1 MYIFIN
7 FSIEFKIKHPLS
19 RDYIMEIRS
28 INAMR
33 GPNYWSVRR
42 HKLIV
47 MVLDLKEMEE
57 MPSNKIEGFDKRLE
71 AMFPTMYS
79 HRCSVGTPGGFF
91 ERVVEGTWM
100 GHIIEHIA
108 LEIQTLAGMDT
119 GFGRTRGYGEEG
131 VYNVVF
137 SYIEENVGRFA
148 AKVSVAICEALIA
161 GEDYDMTDDIQRM
174 REIREDER
182 LGPSTGS
189 IVQEAVNRGIPWIRL
204 NKYSLVQLGYGAN
217 QKRIQATVTS
227 ETSSIGVELA
237 CDKEDTKYLLEQ
249 AEVEVPR
256 GDIIR
261 RERSLQ
267 DACDYVGFPLV
278 IKPID
283 GNHGRGITVD
293 INNYDDA
300 LVAFHHAKD
309 SSKSGA
315 IIVEKFITGE
325 DYRLLVINNVL
336 VAAAIRTPAHVVG
349 DGKSTIQELI
359 DKVNSDPRRGY
370 GHEKVLT
377 QITTNEL
384 TKTLISQAGYSLDS
398 VLPADERLILKDTA
412 NLSTGGTAEDITDI
426 VHPANVSMVERISK
440 IIDLDI
446 CGVDIMT
453 TDITKPLSE
462 TGGAVLE
469 VNAGP
474 GFRMHLAP
482 TTGLPRNVAA
492 PVIDKFF
499 PNGETGRI
507 PIIAITGTNGK
518 TTTTRLLAHIA
529 KMNGYRVGYTTSDG
543 VYIQNRLLMTGDCTG
558 PASAEFVL
566 KDPTV
571 NFAVL
576 ESARGGLLR
585 AGLGFKKC
593 DVAIVTNVAAD
604 HLGLKGIHT
613 VEQLAKVKGV
623 VPETVLPDGY
633 AILNADD
640 DLVFNMRRNIE
651 CNLALFSMDEN
662 NPHIKALQRKGG
674 ITAIYENGFVT
685 ICRGEWKMRVMKAE
699 DIPLTYGGKAKFM
712 IQNVLPAILAAN
724 IQGIS
729 IEDMKAA
736 LETFIPSASQT
747 PGRLNLFK
755 FNDFS
760 ILLDYAHNP
769 AGMRALKNFTDEL
782 DATVKVGIIAGIG
795 DRREEDNNEMGSIA
809 AEMFDE
815 IIIRQDKRLR
825 GKTEEQLIKML
836 GDGIKMKDPNKKT
849 TIIPSEKE
857 AITHAVKNAV
867 KGSLIVLCSDV
878 IPEALDLVKKFKEQE
893 ANGELLIRG

>member
-1 MYIFIN
+1 M
-7 FSIEFKIKHPLS
+7 KI
-19 RDYIMEIRS
+19 RE

-33 GPNYWSVRR
+33 GPNFWSIRR

-47 MVLDLKEMEE
+47 MVLDLEEMEE
-57 MPSNKIEGFDKRLE
+57 LPTNKIDGFADRIRE
-71 AMFPTMYS
+71 MFPSMYS
-79 HRCSVGTPGGFF
+79 HRCSEGCEGGFF
-91 ERVVEGTWM
+91 MRVDEGTWM
-100 GHIIEHIA
+100 GHVIEHIA
-108 LEIQTLAGMDT
+108 LEIQTLADMDT
-119 GFGRTRGYGEEG
+119 GFGRTRGYGEKG

-137 SYIEENVGRFA
+137 SYIEESVGRYA
-148 AKVSVAICEALIA
+148 AKAAVRICEALIA
-161 GEDYDMTDDIQRM
+161 AEPYDMEDDIQRM
-174 REIREDER
+174 RELRESER

-189 IVQEAVNRGIPWIRL
+189 IVQEAQSRGIPWIRL

-256 GDIIR
+256 GDIIS
-261 RERSLQ
+261 RESSLE
-267 DACDYVGFPLV
+267 DACHYVGYPLV

-293 INNYDDA
+293 INSYEDA
-300 LVAFHHAKD
+300 LEAFKVAKEV
-309 SSKSGA
+309 SRRV
-315 IIVEKFITGE
+315 IVEKYITGE
-325 DYRLLVINNVL
+325 DYRLLVINHNF
-336 VAAAIRTPAHVVG
+336 VAAAKRTPANVVG
-349 DGKSTIQELI
+349 DGKSTIQELVEE
-359 DKVNSDPRRGY
+359 VNKDPRRGY

-377 QITTNEL
+377 AITINDL
-384 TKTLISQAGYSLDS
+384 TKTIIADAGYTVDS
-398 VLPADERLILKDTA
+398 VLKDGERLILKDTA
-412 NLSTGGTAEDITDI
+412 NLSTGGTAEDVTDI
-426 VHPANVSMVERISK
+426 IHPANVSMAERISK

-446 CGVDIMT
+446 CGIDVMTSDISQ
-453 TDITKPLSE
+453 PLSD

-492 PVIDKFF
+492 PVVDKLF
-499 PNGETGRI
+499 PQKGDTGRI

-518 TTTTRLLAHIA
+518 TTTSRLIAHIA
-529 KMNGYRVGYTTSDG
+529 KMHGQRVGYTTSDG
-543 VYIQNRLLMTGDCTG
+543 VYIQNRMLMKGDCTG

-576 ESARGGLLR
+576 ECARGGLLR

-593 DVAIVTNVAAD
+593 DVAIVTNVSAD

-613 VEQLAKVKGV
+613 IEKLARVKAV
-623 VPETVLPDGY
+623 IPETVLPDGY

-640 DLVFNMRRNIE
+640 DLVYEMRRNIN

-662 NPHIKALQRKGG
+662 NPRIQALQRIGG
-674 ITAIYENGFVT
+674 ITAIYENGYVT
-685 ICRGEWKMRVMKAE
+685 LCRGEWKMRLMKAE
-699 DIPLTYGGKAKFM
+699 NIPLTYGGKALFM
-712 IQNVLPAILAAN
+712 IQNILPAIIAAN
-724 IQGIS
+724 VQGIS
-729 IEDMKAA
+729 IEDTKAA
-736 LETFIPSASQT
+736 LETFIPSASST

-755 FNDFS
+755 FNDFN

-769 AGMRALKNFTDEL
+769 AGMRALQKFTDNL

-795 DRREEDNNEMGSIA
+795 DRREEDNTEMGSIA

-815 IIIRQDKRLR
+815 IIIRQDKNLR
-825 GKTEEQLIKML
+825 GKSENELINML
-836 GDGIKMKDPNKKT
+836 DAGIKKHDPNKKT

-857 AITHAVKNAV
+857 AITHAVTHAE

-878 IPEALDLVKKFKEQE
+878 VPDALDLVKHFKDKE
-893 ANGELLIRG
+893 ARGELI

>member
-1 MYIFIN
+1 M
-7 FSIEFKIKHPLS
+7 KIL
-19 RDYIMEIRS
+19 E

-42 HKLIV
+42 RKLIV
-47 MVLDLKEMEE
+47 LVLDLEEMEE
-57 MPSNKIEGFDKRLE
+57 LPSNKIEGFSERVQ
-71 AMFPTMYS
+71 AMFPTMYE
-79 HRCSVGTPGGFF
+79 HRCSIGTAGGFF
-91 ERVVEGTWM
+91 QRLEEGTWM

-108 LEIQTLAGMDT
+108 LEIQTLADMDT
-119 GFGRTRGYGEEG
+119 GFGRTRGYGEKG

-137 SYIEENVGRFA
+137 SYIEENVGRYA
-148 AKVSVAICEALIA
+148 AKAAVRICEALIS
-161 GEDYDMTDDIQRM
+161 GEDYDLEVDIQEM
-174 REIREDER
+174 REIREAER
-182 LGPSTGS
+182 LGPSTAS
-189 IVQEAVNRGIPWIRL
+189 IVQEAASRGIPWIRL
-204 NKYSLVQLGYGAN
+204 NKYSLCQLGYGAN

-256 GDIIR
+256 GDIISK
-261 RERSLQ
+261 EGNLEE
-267 DACDYVGFPLV
+267 ACNYVGYPLV

-293 INNYDDA
+293 VQNYEDA
-300 LVAFHHAKD
+300 SVAFHVAKD
-309 SSKSGA
+309 VSRRV
-315 IIVEKFITGE
+315 IVEKFITGK
-325 DYRLLVINNVL
+325 DYRLLVINNIL
-336 VAAAIRTPAHVVG
+336 VAAAVRTPAHVIG
-349 DGKSTIQELI
+349 DGKSSIKELVDI
-359 DKVNSDPRRGY
+359 VNADPRRGY

-377 QITTNEL
+377 MITLNSL
-384 TKTLISQAGYSLDS
+384 TQTIIEDAGYTKDS
-398 VLPADERLILKDTA
+398 VLKKGERLILKDTA
-412 NLSTGGTAEDITDI
+412 NLSTGGTAEDVTDI
-426 VHPANVSMVERISK
+426 VHPANVSMAERISK

-446 CGVDIMT
+446 CGIDIMT
-453 TDITKPLSE
+453 SDITKPLSE

-492 PVIDKFF
+492 PVVDKLF
-499 PNGETGRI
+499 PIKGDTGRI
-507 PIIAITGTNGK
+507 PIIAVTGTNGK
-518 TTTTRLLAHIA
+518 TTTTRLIAHIA
-529 KMNGYRVGYTTSDG
+529 KMSGYRVGYTTSDG
-543 VYIQNRLLMTGDCTG
+543 VYIQNRLLMKGDCTG
-558 PASAEFVL
+558 PTSAVFVL

-585 AGLGFKKC
+585 AGLGFGNC
-593 DVAIVTNVAAD
+593 DIGIVTNIAAD

-623 VPETVLPDGY
+623 IPETVLPDGY

-640 DLVFNMRRNIE
+640 DLVYEMRRGIN
-651 CNLALFSMDEN
+651 CNLALFSMDED
-662 NPHIKALQRKGG
+662 NPRIQALQRKGG

-685 ICRGEWKMRVMKAE
+685 ICRGTWKMRIMKAE
-699 DIPLTYGGKAKFM
+699 DIPLTYGGKATFM
-712 IQNVLPAILAAN
+712 IQNVLPAILAGN
-724 IQGIS
+724 IRGIS

-736 LETFIPSASQT
+736 LVTFIPSASQT
-747 PGRLNLFK
+747 PGRLNLFE
-755 FNDFS
+755 FENFT

-769 AGMRALKNFTDEL
+769 AGMRALQKFIDKLEC
-782 DATVKVGIIAGIG
+782 TVKVGIIAGIG

-815 IIIRQDKRLR
+815 IIIRQDKHLR
-825 GKTEEQLIKML
+825 GKTEEELIKML
-836 GDGIKMKDPNKKT
+836 DTGIKAKDPNKKI

-857 AITHAVKNAV
+857 AITYAVTNAK
-867 KGSLIVLCSDV
+867 KGSLVVLCSDV
-878 IPEALDLVKKFKEQE
+878 IPDALDLVQKFKAQE
-893 ANGELLIRG
+893 ASGEVVFAE

>member
-1 MYIFIN
+1 
-7 FSIEFKIKHPLS
+7 
-19 RDYIMEIRS
+19 MEIRS

-57 MPSNKIEGFDKRLE
+57 FPSNKVNGFSDRLK
-71 AMFPTMYS
+71 AMFPSMYE
-79 HRCSVGTPGGFF
+79 HRCSVGEPGGFF
-91 ERVVEGTWM
+91 QRVDEGTWM

-137 SYIEENVGRFA
+137 SYMEEKVGRYA
-148 AKVSVAICEALIA
+148 AKASVRICEALIA
-161 GEDYDMTDDIQRM
+161 GEEYDLTDDIQTM
-174 REIREDER
+174 REIREEER

-189 IVQEAVNRGIPWIRL
+189 IVEEAEARGIPWIRL
-204 NKYSLVQLGYGAN
+204 NKYSLCQLGYGAN

-227 ETSSIGVELA
+227 ETSNIGVELA

-249 AEVEVPR
+249 AEVEVPK

-261 RERSLQ
+261 RERSLEE
-267 DACDYVGFPLV
+267 ACDYVGYPLV

-293 INNYDDA
+293 IQNYDDA
-300 LVAFHHAKD
+300 LTAFRHAKD
-309 SSKSGA
+309 SSRSGA

-325 DYRLLVINNVL
+325 DYRLLVINNKL
-336 VAAAIRTPAHVVG
+336 VAAAIRTPAHVIG
-349 DGKSTIQELI
+349 DGKATIQELI
-359 DKVNSDPRRGY
+359 DEVNKDPRRGY

-377 QITTNEL
+377 QITTNDL
-384 TKTLISQAGYSLDS
+384 TKTIIASHGYTLDT
-398 VLPADERLILKDTA
+398 VIKKGEKLILKDTA
-412 NLSTGGTAEDITDI
+412 NLSTGGTAEDVTDI
-426 VHPANVSMVERISK
+426 VHPANVFMAERISK

-446 CGVDIMT
+446 CGIDIMT
-453 TDITKPLSE
+453 TDISKPLSE

-482 TTGLPRNVAA
+482 TEGLPRNVAA
-492 PVIDKFF
+492 PVIDKLF
-499 PNGETGRI
+499 PPGSTGRI
-507 PIIAITGTNGK
+507 PIIAISGTNGK
-518 TTTTRLLAHIA
+518 TTTTRLIAHMA
-529 KMNGYRVGYTTSDG
+529 KMKGYKVGYTTSDG

-566 KDPTV
+566 RDPTV

-585 AGLGFKKC
+585 AGLGFKHC
-593 DVAIVTNVAAD
+593 DIGIVTNVAAD
-604 HLGLKGIHT
+604 HLGLKGINT
-613 VEQLAKVKGV
+613 IEQLAKVKGV
-623 VPETVLPDGY
+623 IPETVLPDGT

-640 DLVFNMRRNIE
+640 DLVYAMRKNVE
-651 CNLALFSMDEN
+651 CNVALFSLDEE
-662 NPHIKALQRKGG
+662 NPRIKAMQKRGG
-674 ITAIYENGFVT
+674 LSAIYENGYIT
-685 ICRGEWKMRVMKAE
+685 ICRGEWKMRVVKAVNV
-699 DIPLTYGGKAKFM
+699 PLTYGGKATFM
-712 IQNVLPAILAAN
+712 IQNVLPAVLMGYIKGFTL
-724 IQGIS
+724 
-729 IEDMKAA
+729 EDMKMS

-755 FNDFS
+755 FQNFQ
-760 ILLDYAHNP
+760 ILVDYAHNP
-769 AGMRALKNFTDEL
+769 AGMRALKQFVDNL
-782 DATVKVGIIAGIG
+782 DASVKVGIIAGIG
-795 DRREEDNNEMGSIA
+795 DRRVEDNNEMGSIA

-815 IIIRQDKRLR
+815 VIIRQDKRLR
-825 GKTEEQLIKML
+825 GKTEEELIKML
-836 GDGIKMKDPNKKT
+836 DDGIKMHDPNKKT
-849 TIIPSEKE
+849 TIIPSERE
-857 AITHAVKNAV
+857 AILYAVKNAK
-867 KGSLIVLCSDV
+867 KGALIILCSDV
-878 IPEALDLVKKFKEQE
+878 IPDALDLVKELKEKE
-893 ANGELLIRG
+893 ANKLYEFSTEQIPNLN

>member
-1 MYIFIN
+1 
-7 FSIEFKIKHPLS
+7 
-19 RDYIMEIRS
+19 MEIRS

-47 MVLDLKEMEE
+47 MVLDLQEMEE
-57 MPSNKIEGFDKRLE
+57 LPSNKIPGFRERLE
-71 AMFPTMYS
+71 AMFPTMYE
-79 HRCSVGTPGGFF
+79 HRCSVGTAGGFF
-91 ERVVEGTWM
+91 QRVEEGTWM

-108 LEIQTLAGMDT
+108 LEVQTLAGMDT

-137 SYIEENVGRFA
+137 SYIEENVGRYA
-148 AKVSVAICEALIA
+148 AKISVAICEALIA
-161 GEDYDMTDDIQRM
+161 GEEYDMTEDIQRM

-189 IVQEAVNRGIPWIRL
+189 IVQEAASRGIPWIRL

-261 RERSLQ
+261 RERSLEE
-267 DACDYVGFPLV
+267 ACDYVGFPLV

-293 INNYDDA
+293 INNYEDA
-300 LVAFHHAKD
+300 LMAFRHAKD
-309 SSKSGA
+309 SSRSGA

-325 DYRLLVINNVL
+325 DYRLLVINNQL
-336 VAAAIRTPAHVVG
+336 VAAAIRTPAHVTG
-349 DGKSTIQELI
+349 NGKSIIQELI
-359 DKVNSDPRRGY
+359 DEVNSDPRRGY

-384 TKTLISQAGYSLDS
+384 TQTLIKDAGYTLES
-398 VLPADERLILKDTA
+398 VLPKGERLVLKDTA
-412 NLSTGGTAEDITDI
+412 NLSTGGTAEDVTDI
-426 VHPANVSMVERISK
+426 VHPANVSMAERISK

-446 CGVDIMT
+446 CGIDIMT
-453 TDITKPLSE
+453 SDITKPLSE

-492 PVIDKFF
+492 PVIDKLF
-499 PNGETGRI
+499 PKGKIGRI
-507 PIIAITGTNGK
+507 PIVAITGTNGK

-529 KMNGYRVGYTTSDG
+529 KMNGHRVGYTTSDG

-674 ITAIYENGFVT
+674 ITAVYENGFVT
-685 ICRGEWKMRVMKAE
+685 ICRGEWKMRVMRAE
-699 DIPLTYGGKAKFM
+699 DIPLTFGGKAKFM

-769 AGMRALKNFTDEL
+769 AGMRALQRFTDEL

-795 DRREEDNNEMGSIA
+795 DRRVEDNNEMGAIA

-825 GKTEEQLIKML
+825 GKSEEELIKML
-836 GDGIKMKDPNKKT
+836 NDGIRAKDPNKKT
-849 TIIPSEKE
+849 TIIPSERE
-857 AITHAVKNAV
+857 AILYAVKNAV
-867 KGSLIVLCSDV
+867 KGSLIILSSDV
-878 IPEALDLVKKFKEQE
+878 IPDALELVKKLKEMDAE
-893 ANGELLIRG
+893 GRLNEI

>member
-1 MYIFIN
+1 
-7 FSIEFKIKHPLS
+7 
-19 RDYIMEIRS
+19 MEIRS

-33 GPNYWSVRR
+33 GPNYWSIRR

-47 MVLDLKEMEE
+47 MVLDLQEMEE
-57 MPSNKIEGFDKRLE
+57 RPSDTIDGFYERITT
-71 AMFPTMYS
+71 MFPTMYE
-79 HRCSVGTPGGFF
+79 HRCSVGEPGGFF
-91 ERVVEGTWM
+91 QRIERGTWM

-137 SYIEENVGRFA
+137 SYMEESVGRFA
-148 AKVSVAICEALIA
+148 AKSAVRICEALIS
-161 GEDYDMTDDIQRM
+161 GEDYDLEADIQEM
-174 REIREDER
+174 RELRERDR

-189 IVQEAVNRGIPWIRL
+189 IIAEAEARGIPWIRL
-204 NKYSLVQLGYGAN
+204 NKYSLCQLGYGAN

-261 RERSLQ
+261 RERSLEE
-267 DACDYVGFPLV
+267 ACDYVGYPLV

-283 GNHGRGITVD
+283 GNHGRGITVN
-293 INNYDDA
+293 INNYEDA
-300 LVAFHHAKD
+300 LEAFRQAKE
-309 SSKSGA
+309 SSRSGT
-315 IIVEKFITGE
+315 IIVEKFIVGE

-336 VAAAIRTPAHVVG
+336 VAGAVRTPAHVTG
-349 DGKSTIQELI
+349 NGSSTLQELI
-359 DKVNSDPRRGY
+359 DEVNSDSRRGY
-370 GHEKVLT
+370 GHENVLT
-377 QITTNEL
+377 QITVNEL
-384 TKTLISQAGYSLDS
+384 TKTIIKDAGYTLES
-398 VLPADERLILKDTA
+398 VIADGERVILKDTA

-426 VHPANVSMVERISK
+426 IHPANIAMAERISK

-446 CGVDIMT
+446 CGIDIMT
-453 TDITKPLSE
+453 TDISKPLSE

-492 PVIDKFF
+492 PVIDKLF
-499 PNGETGRI
+499 PQKGDTGRI

-518 TTTTRLLAHIA
+518 TTTSRLVAHIA
-529 KMNGYRVGYTTSDG
+529 KMKGYRVGYTTSDG
-543 VYIQNRLLMTGDCTG
+543 VYVQNRLLMTGDCTG

-576 ESARGGLLR
+576 ECARGGLLR

-593 DVAIVTNVAAD
+593 DIGIVINVAAD
-604 HLGLKGIHT
+604 HLGLKGINT
-613 VEQLAKVKGV
+613 IEQLARVKGV
-623 VPETVLPDGY
+623 IPETVLPDGH

-640 DLVFNMRRNIE
+640 DLVYDMRRSVD
-651 CNLALFSMDEN
+651 CNVALFSMDEN
-662 NPHIKALQRKGG
+662 NPRIKALQRLHG
-674 ITAIYENGFVT
+674 ITAVYENGYVT
-685 ICRGEWKMRVMKAE
+685 ICRGEWKMRIMEAVN
-699 DIPLTYGGKAKFM
+699 IPLTYGGKAKFM
-712 IQNVLPAILAAN
+712 IQNVLAAVLAAH

-729 IEDMKAA
+729 NEDIKAG
-736 LETFIPSASQT
+736 LETIIPSAAQT
-747 PGRLNLFK
+747 PGRLNLFE
-755 FNDFS
+755 FENFT
-760 ILLDYAHNP
+760 ILLDYAHNA
-769 AGMRALKNFTDEL
+769 AGMRALQKFTDEL
-782 DATVKVGIIAGIG
+782 EATVKVGIIAGIG
-795 DRREEDNNEMGSIA
+795 DRRVEDNNEMGAIA

-825 GKTEEQLIKML
+825 GKTEEELIKML
-836 GDGIKMKDPNKKT
+836 NDGIKMKDPNKKT

-857 AITHAVKNAV
+857 AITYAVKNAV
-867 KGSLIVLCSDV
+867 KGSLIILCSDV
-878 IPEALDLVKKFKEQE
+878 IPDALDLVKQFKEKE
-893 ANGELLIRG
+893 TRGELSFTD

>member
-1 MYIFIN
+1 
-7 FSIEFKIKHPLS
+7 
-19 RDYIMEIRS
+19 MEIRS

-47 MVLDLKEMEE
+47 MVLDLGKMEE
-57 MPSNKIEGFDKRLE
+57 YPSNKVDGFPDRLK
-71 AMFPTMYS
+71 ALFPTMYE
-79 HRCSVGTPGGFF
+79 HRCSVGTAGGFF
-91 ERVVEGTWM
+91 QRVEEGTWM

-137 SYIEENVGRFA
+137 SYMEEKVGRYA
-148 AKVSVAICEALIA
+148 AKSAVKICEALIA
-161 GEDYDMTDDIQRM
+161 NETYDLADDIQTM

-189 IVQEAVNRGIPWIRL
+189 IVQEAQDRGIPWIRL
-204 NKYSLVQLGYGAN
+204 NKYSLCQLGYGAN

-227 ETSSIGVELA
+227 ETSNIGVEIA

-249 AEVEVPR
+249 AEVEVPK
-256 GDIIR
+256 GEIIR
-261 RERSLQ
+261 RESSVE

-278 IKPID
+278 VKPIS

-293 INNYDDA
+293 VNSYKEA
-300 LVAFHHAKD
+300 VEAFNIAKEI
-309 SSKSGA
+309 SRSV
-315 IIVEKFITGE
+315 ILEKFITGE
-325 DYRLLVINNVL
+325 DYRLLVINNKL
-336 VAAAIRTPAHVVG
+336 VAAAKRTPAHVIG
-349 DGKSTIQELI
+349 NGKSTIQELI
-359 DKVNSDPRRGY
+359 DKVNEDPRRGY

-377 QITTNEL
+377 MITVNEL
-384 TKTLISQAGYSLDS
+384 TKTIIASNGYELDTII
-398 VLPADERLILKDTA
+398 EKGEMLILKDTA
-412 NLSTGGTAEDITDI
+412 NLSTGGTAEDVTDI
-426 VHPANVSMVERISK
+426 VHPANVFMAERISK

-446 CGVDIMT
+446 CGIDVMT
-453 TDITKPLSE
+453 TDISKPLSE

-492 PVIDKFF
+492 PVIDKLF
-499 PNGETGRI
+499 PPGSTSRI
-507 PIIAITGTNGK
+507 PIVAVSGTNGK
-518 TTTTRLLAHIA
+518 TTTTRLIAHMA
-529 KMNGYRVGYTTSDG
+529 KMKGYRVGYTTSDG
-543 VYIQNRLLMTGDCTG
+543 VYIQNRLLMKGDCTG

-571 NFAVL
+571 NFAIL

-593 DVAIVTNVAAD
+593 DIGIVTNVASD

-613 VEQLAKVKGV
+613 IEQLAKVKGV
-623 VPETVLPDGY
+623 IPETVLPDGT

-640 DLVFNMRRNIE
+640 DLVYAMRKNVD
-651 CNLALFSMDEN
+651 CNVALFSLDEN
-662 NPHIKALQRKGG
+662 NPHIKAMQRRGG
-674 ITAIYENGFVT
+674 ISAIYENGYIT
-685 ICRGEWKMRVMKAE
+685 LCRGEWKMRVIKAVNV
-699 DIPLTYGGKAKFM
+699 PLTFGGKATFM
-712 IQNVLPAILAAN
+712 IQNVLPAVITAYLY
-724 IQGIS
+724 GHTL
-729 IEDMKAA
+729 EDMKVA
-736 LETFIPSASQT
+736 LETFIPSPSQT

-755 FNDFS
+755 FKNFQ

-769 AGMRALKNFTDEL
+769 AGMRALKQFTNNLE
-782 DATVKVGIIAGIG
+782 ATVKVGIIAGIG

-825 GKTEEQLIKML
+825 GKTEKELIKML
-836 GDGIKMKDPNKKT
+836 DDGIKMKDPLKKT
-849 TIIPSEKE
+849 MIIPSEKE
-857 AITHAVKNAV
+857 AILYAVKHAK
-867 KGSLIVLCSDV
+867 KGALIVLCSDV
-878 IPEALDLVKKFKEQE
+878 IPDALELVKKLKEEE
-893 ANGELLIRG
+893 ASKLYEFSPQDIPNLN

>member
-1 MYIFIN
+1 M
-7 FSIEFKIKHPLS
+7 KI
-19 RDYIMEIRS
+19 RE

-33 GPNYWSVRR
+33 GPNYWSIRR

-47 MVLDLKEMEE
+47 MVLDLEDMEE
-57 MPSNKIEGFDKRLE
+57 KPTNKVEGFSKRIK
-71 AMFPTMYS
+71 AMFPSMYS
-79 HRCSVGTPGGFF
+79 HRCSEGCEGGFF
-91 ERVVEGTWM
+91 MRVDEGTWM
-100 GHIIEHIA
+100 GHVIEHIA
-108 LEIQTLAGMDT
+108 LEIQTLADMDT

-131 VYNVVF
+131 VYHVVF
-137 SYIEENVGRFA
+137 SYIEESVGRYA
-148 AKVSVAICEALIA
+148 ARAAVRICEALIS
-161 GEDYDMTDDIQRM
+161 GEDYNLEEDIQKM
-174 REIREDER
+174 RELRESER

-189 IVQEAVNRGIPWIRL
+189 IVEEAESRGIPWIRL

-249 AEVEVPR
+249 AEVEVPK
-256 GDIIR
+256 GDIIS
-261 RERSLQ
+261 RESSLEE
-267 DACDYVGFPLV
+267 ACRYIGYPLV
-278 IKPID
+278 IKPVD

-293 INNYDDA
+293 INSYEHA
-300 LVAFHHAKD
+300 LEGFKAAKEV
-309 SSKSGA
+309 SRRV
-315 IIVEKFITGE
+315 IVEKYITGE
-325 DYRLLVINNVL
+325 DYRLLVINNRF
-336 VAAAIRTPAHVVG
+336 VAAAKRTPAHVVG
-349 DGKSTIQELI
+349 DGKSTIEELVAE
-359 DKVNSDPRRGY
+359 VNTDPRRGY

-377 QITTNEL
+377 AITINDL
-384 TKTLISQAGYSLDS
+384 TKTIISDAGYTPTSILNK
-398 VLPADERLILKDTA
+398 DERLILKDTA
-412 NLSTGGTAEDITDI
+412 NLSTGGTAEDVTDI
-426 VHPANVSMVERISK
+426 VHPANVSMAERISK

-446 CGVDIMT
+446 CGIDIMT
-453 TDITKPLSE
+453 TDISKPLSE

-492 PVIDKFF
+492 PVVDKLF
-499 PNGETGRI
+499 PQKGDTGRI

-518 TTTTRLLAHIA
+518 TTTSRLIAHIA
-529 KMNGYRVGYTTSDG
+529 KMNGHRVGYTTSDG
-543 VYIQNRLLMTGDCTG
+543 VYIQNRMLMKGDCTG

-576 ESARGGLLR
+576 ECARGGLLR

-593 DVAIVTNVAAD
+593 DIAIVTNVSAD

-613 VEQLAKVKGV
+613 VEQLAKVKAV

-640 DLVFNMRRNIE
+640 DLVYDMKRNLE

-662 NPHIKALQRKGG
+662 NPRIKALQRIGG
-674 ITAIYENGFVT
+674 ITAIYENGYVT
-685 ICRGEWKMRVMKAE
+685 ICRGIWKMRIMKAE
-699 DIPLTYGGKAKFM
+699 NIPLTYGGKARFM
-712 IQNVLPAILAAN
+712 IQNILPAVIAAN

-729 IEDMKAA
+729 IEDTKAA
-736 LETFIPSASQT
+736 LETFIPSASST

-755 FNDFS
+755 FNNFN

-769 AGMRALKNFTDEL
+769 AGMRALQKFTDSLE
-782 DATVKVGIIAGIG
+782 ATVKVGIIAGIG

-815 IIIRQDKRLR
+815 IIIRQDKNLR
-825 GKTEEQLIKML
+825 GQSEEALINML
-836 GDGIKMKDPNKKT
+836 DVGIKKKDPNKKT
-849 TIIPSEKE
+849 TIIPSERE
-857 AITHAVKNAV
+857 AITHAVANAQ

-878 IPEALDLVKKFKEQE
+878 VPDALELVKELKNKEGL
-893 ANGELLIRG
+893 A